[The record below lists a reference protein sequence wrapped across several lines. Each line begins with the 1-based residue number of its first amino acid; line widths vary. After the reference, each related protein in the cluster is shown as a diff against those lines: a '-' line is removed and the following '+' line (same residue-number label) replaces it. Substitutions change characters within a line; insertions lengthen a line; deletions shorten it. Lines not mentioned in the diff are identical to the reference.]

1 MYKALKGLSLIG
13 SILAADSA
21 RAQLSGTLANGQYG
35 LQAGTQAPESLVVSA
50 FVYDFIATS
59 NVGPNGNTLDG
70 SGSSNALAAP
80 GLNLWWVTP
89 LKILGAN
96 YAVALAMWG
105 SSSSIDYPRLDVS
118 TSSYGFG
125 DMYFKPFELGW
136 HTTYVDA
143 ITGFGLYFPT
153 GRYTPGANN
162 NSGLG
167 QWGYEFSAG
176 ATAWFD
182 KKHSFNLATLAL
194 YDIYSPKT
202 GGAVGPQQTHLQTG
216 NTFSLQG
223 GLGYQ
228 MLGGGLN
235 VGIPFFVQWKV
246 TEDTLP
252 PGILPAGVLVQ
263 IQGAKSFSVGLGAEA
278 ALFWNETDGIDLRWV
293 QSFAGKNTADGPT
306 FFVFYNHLFYFTKK

>member
-1 MYKALKGLSLIG
+1 MYKGLRGLFFIG
-13 SILAADSA
+13 SIFAAGSA

-35 LQAGTQAPESLVVSA
+35 LQAGTQASESLVVSA
-50 FVYDFIATS
+50 FVYDFVATS
-59 NVGPNGNTLDG
+59 IVGPNGNTLGG
-70 SGSSNALAAP
+70 SGSSNVLAAP

-105 SSSSIDYPRLDVS
+105 SSSSIDYPRLDVT

-143 ITGFGLYFPT
+143 ISGFGLYFPT

-194 YDIYSPKT
+194 YDLYSPKT
-202 GGAVGPQQTHLQTG
+202 GGPVGPQQTNLQTG

-235 VGIPFFVQWKV
+235 VGIPFFLQWKV

-252 PGILPAGVLVQ
+252 PGTLPAGVLAQ

-278 ALFWNETDGIDLRWV
+278 ALFWSETDGIDLRWV